1 MGEKGKKMFS
11 VFLIFTFPPPSNT
24 NFINPPPL
32 LAGSNLQN
40 IHPWNCLGLPF
51 LINVQGWLQRTK
63 RLRIAIP
70 HIYRL
75 HYKISPKSFLSLAVF
90 CLLFFMM
97 YLSSLPAFFNLSYFS
112 TITSSLEEQNILITN
127 RNQLTKYLSQ
137 MKVVR

>member
-1 MGEKGKKMFS
+1 MGEKGIFS
-11 VFLIFTFPPPSNT
+11 FLNLYIPSPNHIFFYPQPVF
-24 NFINPPPL
+24 

-127 RNQLTKYLSQ
+127 RYQFTKYLSQ
-137 MKVVR
+137 MKLVR